1 VYTFLA
7 MKKPPEQKLTFID
20 LFAGI
25 GGIRIGFEKAGA
37 KCVFGSEW
45 DESAQKMYENYFGD
59 KPHGDITKI
68 SAKDV
73 PDHDILTGGF
83 PCQAFSIAGNMRG
96 FADTRGTLF
105 FEVERI
111 IKEKKPRAVFLENVK
126 NLTTHDQG
134 RTFKTIISSLENLGY
149 FVHFKVLNGLDFGVP
164 QKRERIMIVGF
175 RENHP
180 FEFPEKGR
188 GKKKT
193 LEDILED
200 EKNIDQKHFLSEYFK
215 LKLKR
220 KLIEQ
225 NKEVILKPS
234 VWHENMSG
242 NISMKSF
249 SCALRASGS
258 YNYLVVNG
266 ERRLTPREMFRLQ
279 GFPDSYK
286 IVVPDSQA
294 RKQAGNAVVV
304 PQMEAMGRAII
315 DALSKEPIPS
325 NKNPNTLIPKAK
337 KGLVAVGVE

>member
-1 VYTFLA
+1 
-7 MKKPPEQKLTFID
+7 MKKNTEKKLTFID

-37 KCVFGSEW
+37 TCVFGSEW
-45 DESAQKMYENYFGD
+45 DESAQIMYENYFGD

-68 SAKDV
+68 TTKEI

-83 PCQAFSIAGNMRG
+83 PCQAFSIAGNRKG

-111 IKEKKPRAVFLENVK
+111 IKDKKPKVVFLENVK
-126 NLTTHDQG
+126 NLTTHDHG
-134 RTFKTIISSLENLGY
+134 RTFNTIISSLEKLGY
-149 FVHFKVLNGLDFGVP
+149 FVHYKVLNGLDFGVP

-175 RENHP
+175 RDNHP
-180 FEFPEKGR
+180 FEFPTKGKR
-188 GKKKT
+188 RAKK

-200 EKNIDQKHFLSEYFK
+200 NKEIDSKHFLSNYFK
-215 LKLKR
+215 LKLQR
-220 KLIEQ
+220 KLKEQ
-225 NKEVILKPS
+225 NKTAPAYPS

-242 NISMKSF
+242 NISMKSY

-279 GFPDSYK
+279 GFPDDYR
-286 IVVPDSQA
+286 IIVPDSQA

-304 PQMEAMGRAII
+304 PQMEAVASAII
-315 DALSKEPIPS
+315 EALSKKPIPAQKRS
-325 NKNPNTLIPKAK
+325 VKSKI
-337 KGLVAVGVE
+337 GVK

>member
-1 VYTFLA
+1 
-7 MKKPPEQKLTFID
+7 MIKKDNKPTFID
-20 LFAGI
+20 LFAGL
-25 GGIRIGFEKAGA
+25 GGIRIGFEKAGG
-37 KCVFGSEW
+37 KCVFSSEW
-45 DESAQKMYENYFGD
+45 DESAQRMYENHFGE

-68 SAKDV
+68 DAKEI

-83 PCQAFSIAGNMRG
+83 PCQAFSIAGNRRG

-111 IKEKKPRAVFLENVK
+111 IKEKKPKAVFLENVK

-134 RTFKTIISSLENLGY
+134 RTFKTIVSSLQDLGY

-180 FEFPEKGR
+180 FEFPTKGK

-193 LEDILED
+193 LEDILEKD
-200 EKNIDQKHFLSEYFK
+200 EDIDPKHFLSEYFRSK
-215 LKLKR
+215 LQR

-225 NKEVILKPS
+225 NKQHLISPS
-234 VWHENMSG
+234 IWHENMSG

-258 YNYLVVNG
+258 FNYLVVDG
-266 ERRLTPREMFRLQ
+266 KRRLTPREMFRLQ
-279 GFPDSYK
+279 GFPDSYS
-286 IVVPDSQA
+286 IVVPDSHA

-304 PQMEAMGRAII
+304 PQMEAMGRAILE
-315 DALSKEPIPS
+315 ALSKPPVSFEKPLE
-325 NKNPNTLIPKAK
+325 TLSLISKTKMAK
-337 KGLVAVGVE
+337 VG